1 VSEDMWDTVI
11 TSNKKWFNPELK
23 ELLQFRDLL
32 MIFVKRDVI
41 TIYKQTIFGPLWY
54 LAQPLLV
61 MLIYILVF
69 TNIANIPTDEVP
81 PALFYLSGIIV
92 WNYFN
97 ECLMQTSDTFYENTS
112 IYSKVYFPRIIIPL
126 SKIISSL
133 LKFAIQFSLFLII
146 FIYIYSSSDNVLAPN
161 SSMQLLPL
169 YLMITAMLALG
180 AGLLITSITVKYR
193 DLKFVFTFMT
203 QLFMYASPV
212 IYPIS
217 MLNEQYRQIMFFNP
231 LSHIL
236 EGFKYALL
244 GVGEIISEGIAY
256 SLFISSLILF
266 AGLIVF
272 NKRQQTYIDYI

>member
-133 LKFAIQFSLFLII
+133 LKFAIQFSLF
-146 FIYIYSSSDNVLAPN
+146 
-161 SSMQLLPL
+161 
-169 YLMITAMLALG
+169 
-180 AGLLITSITVKYR
+180 
-193 DLKFVFTFMT
+193 
-203 QLFMYASPV
+203 
-212 IYPIS
+212 
-217 MLNEQYRQIMFFNP
+217 
-231 LSHIL
+231 
-236 EGFKYALL
+236 
-244 GVGEIISEGIAY
+244 
-256 SLFISSLILF
+256 
-266 AGLIVF
+266 
-272 NKRQQTYIDYI
+272 

>member
-1 VSEDMWDTVI
+1 MSEDMWDTVI

-236 EGFKYALL
+236 EGFKYAFL
-244 GVGEIISEGIAY
+244 GVGEINSAGIAY

>member
-236 EGFKYALL
+236 EGFKYAFL
-244 GVGEIISEGIAY
+244 GVGEINSAGIAY

>member
-1 VSEDMWDTVI
+1 
-11 TSNKKWFNPELK
+11 
-23 ELLQFRDLL
+23 
-32 MIFVKRDVI
+32 
-41 TIYKQTIFGPLWY
+41 
-54 LAQPLLV
+54 
-61 MLIYILVF
+61 
-69 TNIANIPTDEVP
+69 
-81 PALFYLSGIIV
+81 
-92 WNYFN
+92 
-97 ECLMQTSDTFYENTS
+97 
-112 IYSKVYFPRIIIPL
+112 
-126 SKIISSL
+126 
-133 LKFAIQFSLFLII
+133 
-146 FIYIYSSSDNVLAPN
+146 
-161 SSMQLLPL
+161 
-169 YLMITAMLALG
+169 MLALG

-236 EGFKYALL
+236 EGFKYAFL
-244 GVGEIISEGIAY
+244 GVGEINSAGIAY